1 MYSWYVGQTG
11 RMMILINYCR
21 QRTMKGGQITSLV
34 QETILTTTTPHH
46 DDDEYIPFEGD
57 HTPVDIE

>member
-1 MYSWYVGQTG
+1 
-11 RMMILINYCR
+11 
-21 QRTMKGGQITSLV
+21 MKGGQITSLV